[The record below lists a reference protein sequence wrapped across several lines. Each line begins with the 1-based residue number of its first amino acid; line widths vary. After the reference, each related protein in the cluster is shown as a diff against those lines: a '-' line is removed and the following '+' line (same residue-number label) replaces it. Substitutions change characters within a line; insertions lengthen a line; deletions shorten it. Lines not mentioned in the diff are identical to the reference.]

1 MKENAM
7 DDIQIYTDGAC
18 SGNPGPGGW
27 GAVIQENDE
36 TRELFGGEDHT
47 TNNRME
53 MLATIKAIEAVLDSK
68 KTIHLHTDST
78 YVKDGIT
85 SWVKN
90 WQKNNW
96 KTASN
101 KPVKNQ
107 DLWQELVDLCD
118 RKEITWHWVKGHAGH
133 PGNERA
139 DLLARH
145 GVTQQMM
152 KAAIHETAKKNKA
165 IS

>member
-1 MKENAM
+1 M

-18 SGNPGPGGW
+18 SGNPGRGGW
-27 GAVIQENDE
+27 GAVIQENDK
-36 TRELFGGEDHT
+36 TRELFGGEEHT

-53 MLATIKAIEAVLDSK
+53 MLATIKAIEAILKSK
-68 KTIHLHTDST
+68 KAVHIHTDST

-107 DLWQELVDLCD
+107 DLWQELVALCD
-118 RKEITWHWVKGHAGH
+118 KKDVNWHWVKGHAGH

-139 DLLARH
+139 DLLARN
-145 GVTQQMM
+145 GVMQQMM
-152 KAAIHETAKKNKA
+152 KAAIEDTAKKNQA

>member
-1 MKENAM
+1 M
-7 DDIQIYTDGAC
+7 DEIHIYTDGAC

-27 GAVIQENDE
+27 GAVIQENHE

-53 MLATIKAIEAVLDSK
+53 MLATIKALESVLNSK
-68 KTIHLHTDST
+68 KIVHLHTDST

-107 DLWQELVDLCD
+107 DLWQKLIAICD
-118 RKEITWHWVKGHAGH
+118 KKEVSWHWVKGHAGH
-133 PGNERA
+133 PENERA
-139 DLLARH
+139 DFLARN
-145 GVTQQMM
+145 GVMQQMM
-152 KAAIHETAKKNKA
+152 KAAIEETAKKGSI